1 MSGVAIDWNDLRVLL
16 ALWRADSFASAARA
30 LKVDQSTV
38 SRRLSTIEKAVGM
51 PLLIRGVGEYSWTS
65 VGKKWWTRH

>member
-38 SRRLSTIEKAVGM
+38 SRRV
-51 PLLIRGVGEYSWTS
+51 Y
-65 VGKKWWTRH
+65 H